1 MTTPARRTQAFTHGR
16 VELASA
22 NGRTLTCVLS
32 TEVSS
37 NDREALLDLFARSS
51 ARTRR
56 ERFHHAL
63 SVFPRT
69 YLDEILDGRQL
80 ALAAR
85 DACHPELA
93 GRVVGLASAAPMDHR
108 AAEVAVWVADEWQRH
123 GVGTLLLQGI
133 LDMLAERGITTA
145 VGIVEPGNVA
155 VRRMIERA
163 VANATTHYEAGELV
177 ISMPVP
183 QRSAA

>member
-1 MTTPARRTQAFTHGR
+1 MTIPARRTHTLTDGR
-16 VELASA
+16 VELASE
-22 NGRTLTCVLS
+22 NGPTLTCVVS
-32 TEVSS
+32 TEVSA

-63 SVFPRT
+63 SVFPQA
-69 YLDEILDGRQL
+69 YLDEILEGRQL

-85 DACHPELA
+85 DACHPERE
-93 GRVVGLASAAPMDHR
+93 GRVVGLASAALMDHG
-108 AAEVAVWVADEWQRH
+108 AAEVAVWVADEWQRQ
-123 GVGTLLLQGI
+123 GVGTLLLRGI
-133 LDMLAERGITTA
+133 FDLLAERGVTTA

-155 VRRMIERA
+155 VRRIIER
-163 VANATTHYEAGELV
+163 VVPNATMRYEAGELV

>member
-1 MTTPARRTQAFTHGR
+1 MTTPARTTHTLIHGR
-16 VELASA
+16 VELASE
-22 NGRTLTCVLS
+22 NRPTRTCVLS
-32 TEVSS
+32 TEVSA

-63 SVFPRT
+63 SVFPRA
-69 YLDEILDGRQL
+69 YLDEILDGRQS

-85 DACHPELA
+85 DACHPKLE
-93 GRVVGLASAAPMDHR
+93 GRVVGLASAAPMDHG

-123 GVGTLLLQGI
+123 GVGTLLLRGI
-133 LDMLAERGITTA
+133 FDLLAERGVTTA
-145 VGIVEPGNVA
+145 VGIVEPGNLA
-155 VRRMIERA
+155 VRRMIER
-163 VANATTHYEAGELV
+163 VVPSATTRYEAGELV

>member
-1 MTTPARRTQAFTHGR
+1 MTTSARRTQALTHGR

-37 NDREALLDLFARSS
+37 NDREALLHLFAHSS

-63 SVFPRT
+63 SVFPQA

-85 DACHPELA
+85 DACDPERE
-93 GRVVGLASAAPMDHR
+93 GRVVGLASAAPMDHG

-133 LDMLAERGITTA
+133 LDMLAKRGITTA
-145 VGIVEPGNVA
+145 VGIVEPANVG
-155 VRRMIERA
+155 VRRMIERTIP
-163 VANATTHYEAGELV
+163 NASTRYEGGELV